1 MSPPIQS
8 AGLPE
13 VLSMTYWD
21 GERWLDQGASTPRT
35 TSRARR
41 VFDHSWKALLEGAL
55 VSLMVVGL
63 IAGTAFA
70 GKGNAGTSGGGG
82 KTTTTAHGSCTAD
95 DTTVNAQYT
104 IQGSGFKPG
113 ELLNVW
119 VKDSGG
125 TQTLFPPVDANGQFS
140 ATSWASWAGAYSV
153 TVYNNG
159 GRRLV
164 WLTSCSFSVA
174 P

>member
-1 MSPPIQS
+1 
-8 AGLPE
+8 
-13 VLSMTYWD
+13 MTYWD
-21 GERWLDQGASTPRT
+21 GERWLDGRVTPRT
-35 TSRARR
+35 PSRARR

-55 VSLMVVGL
+55 ISLMVVGL

-70 GKGNAGTSGGGG
+70 GKGNAGTSGGG
-82 KTTTTAHGSCTAD
+82 KTTTTAHGSWTAA
-95 DTTVNAQYT
+95 DTSVNARYT
-104 IQGSGFKPG
+104 INGSGFKPG

-125 TQTLFPPVDANGQFS
+125 TQTLFPPVDASGQFS
-140 ATSWASWAGAYSV
+140 ATSWASWSGAYTV

-164 WLTSCSFSVA
+164 WLTSCSFSVT

>member
-1 MSPPIQS
+1 VNP
-8 AGLPE
+8 AGL
-13 VLSMTYWD
+13 
-21 GERWLDQGASTPRT
+21 A
-35 TSRARR
+35 
-41 VFDHSWKALLEGAL
+41 
-55 VSLMVVGL
+55 
-63 IAGTAFA
+63 AGTYTGTVTISASGATGSPKTVAVTLNVSAPSSGLVGAWGFDEA
-70 GKGNAGTSGGGG
+70 SGTTTADSSGKGNAGTSGGGG